1 MAKKG
6 GKRGAQGGGSIRKK
20 TVVRDG
26 VPYTYWEARI
36 TTGFDPGTGRQ
47 KQRSFSGKTQK
58 EVREKMQAE
67 LVKINNH
74 EYQEPSN
81 MTIGEWLETWER
93 DFLIGVK
100 PFTKLN
106 YSQHI
111 RNHIIPALGNRKLQQ
126 LSGLDIQRFYNE
138 ILEKGGKKRLHDK
151 EGRIL
156 KKDGKPVYEPAPL
169 SAKTVKNIHGVLHKA
184 LEKAVQS
191 GHIRTNPAD
200 NCELSRVEKKEIRPL
215 DSEDIARFMEA
226 VQNHPFRALFLTT
239 LFTGMRR
246 GEVCGLRWD
255 CVDLEHGT
263 ITINKQL
270 QNIPGQPGSY
280 RLVSTKNGKG
290 RTLKVSHFVVDLLC
304 QQKAEQEKMRR
315 LVGELWHNEGYV
327 FCNAV
332 GEHLSPSTVYHNFKR
347 IASDIGMPAARLHD
361 LRHSYAVA
369 SLRAGDDIKTV
380 QSNLGHHTAS
390 FTLDV
395 YGHVT
400 AQMQQD
406 SADRMDSFIRKV
418 SEAKRE
424 TKREN
429 KG

>member
-6 GKRGAQGGGSIRKK
+6 GRRGAPGGGSIRKK
-20 TVVRDG
+20 TVIRNG
-26 VPYTYWEARI
+26 VPYCYWEARI
-36 TTGFDPGTGRQ
+36 ITGFDPRTGRQ

-58 EVREKMQAE
+58 DVREKIQAE
-67 LVKINNH
+67 LVKLNNH

-81 MTIGEWLETWER
+81 MTLGKWLEEWER
-93 DFLIGVK
+93 NCLNGVK
-100 PFTKLN
+100 PFTRLN
-106 YSQHI
+106 YAQHI
-111 RNHIIPALGNRKLQQ
+111 KNHILPALGSQKLQK
-126 LSGLDIQRFYNE
+126 LSGMDIQRFCNE
-138 ILEKGGKKRLHDK
+138 LLEKGGKKRLHDK
-151 EGRIL
+151 DGTIM
-156 KKDGKPVYEPAPL
+156 KKDGKPVYESAPL
-169 SAKTVKNIHGVLHKA
+169 SAKTVKNIYGVLHKT
-184 LEKAVQS
+184 LEKAVQA

-200 NCELSRVEKKEIRPL
+200 QCELSQVEKKEIRPL
-215 DSEDIARFMEA
+215 DSEDIARLMEA

-246 GEVCGLRWD
+246 GEACGLRWD
-255 CVDLEHGT
+255 CVDLDSGT
-263 ITINKQL
+263 ITIKKQL
-270 QNIPGQPGSY
+270 QNIPGQPGAY

-290 RTLKVSHFVVDLLC
+290 RTLKVSRFVIDLLR
-304 QQKAEQEKMRR
+304 QQKAEQAEMRR
-315 LVGELWHNEGYV
+315 MVGALWHEDGYV
-327 FCNAV
+327 FCNAM

-347 IASDIGMPAARLHD
+347 IANDIGVPDARLHD
-361 LRHSYAVA
+361 LRHSYAVV
-369 SLRAGDDIKTV
+369 SLQAGDDIKTV

-400 AQMQQD
+400 EQMQQA
-406 SADRMDSFIRKV
+406 SADRMDAYIRTI

>member
-1 MAKKG
+1 MAQKG
-6 GKRGAQGGGSIRKK
+6 NKRGASNGGSIRHR
-20 TVVRDG
+20 TVERDG
-26 VPYTYWEARI
+26 HTYEWWEARV
-36 TTGFDPGTGRQ
+36 TTGYDLSTGKQ
-47 KQRSFSGKTQK
+47 IQRSFSGKTQR
-58 EVREKMQAE
+58 EVRQKMQAA
-67 LVKINNH
+67 LVDLNNH
-74 EYQEPSN
+74 QYQEPTK
-81 MTIGEWLETWER
+81 MTVGEWLETWER

-126 LSGLDIQRFYNE
+126 LSGPDIQKFYNQLLRE
-138 ILEKGGKKRLHDK
+138 GGKIRCHDK
-151 EGRIL
+151 DGNVM
-156 KKDGKPVYEPAPL
+156 KKDGQPVYVSVPL

-184 LEKAVQS
+184 LEKAVKLEY
-191 GHIRTNPAD
+191 IRTNPAD
-200 NCELSRVEKKEIRPL
+200 SCELSRVEKKEIRPL
-215 DSEDIARFMEA
+215 DDGDISRFMEA

>member
-58 EVREKMQAE
+58 EVREKMQAA
-67 LVKINNH
+67 LAALNNH
-74 EYQEPSN
+74 EYLEP
-81 MTIGEWLETWER
+81 TKLTVEEWLKVWEQEY
-93 DFLIGVK
+93 LVGVK

-106 YSQHI
+106 YTQHI
-111 RNHIIPALGNRKLQQ
+111 RNHIIPALGNRKIQQ
-126 LSGLDIQRFYNE
+126 LSGPDIQRFYNQLLRE
-138 ILEKGGKKRLHDK
+138 GGKICCHDK
-151 EGRIL
+151 DGNIL
-156 KKDGKPVYEPAPL
+156 KKDGKPVYESAPL

-184 LEKAVQS
+184 LEKAVKL
-191 GHIRTNPAD
+191 GYIRTNPAD
-200 NCELSRVEKKEIRPL
+200 SCELSRVEKKEIRPL

-246 GEVCGLRWD
+246 GEVCGLRCD

-347 IASDIGMPAARLHD
+347 IASDIGMPDARLHD

-400 AQMQQD
+400 AQMQQA
-406 SADRMDSFIRKV
+406 SADRMDAYIHTI

-429 KG
+429 EG

>member
-58 EVREKMQAE
+58 EVREKMQAA
-67 LVKINNH
+67 LAALNNH
-74 EYQEPSN
+74 EYLEP
-81 MTIGEWLETWER
+81 TKLTVEEWLKVWEQEY
-93 DFLIGVK
+93 LVGVK

-106 YSQHI
+106 YTQHI
-111 RNHIIPALGNRKLQQ
+111 RNHIIPALGNRKIQQ
-126 LSGLDIQRFYNE
+126 LSGPDIQRFYNQLLRE
-138 ILEKGGKKRLHDK
+138 GGKICCHDK
-151 EGRIL
+151 DGNIL
-156 KKDGKPVYEPAPL
+156 KKDGKPVYESAPL
-169 SAKTVKNIHGVLHKA
+169 SAKTVKNIHGILHKA
-184 LEKAVQS
+184 LEKAVKL
-191 GHIRTNPAD
+191 GYIRTNPAD
-200 NCELSRVEKKEIRPL
+200 SCELGRVEKKEIRPL
-215 DSEDIARFMEA
+215 DSEDITRLMEA

-347 IASDIGMPAARLHD
+347 IASDIGMPDARLHD

-400 AQMQQD
+400 AQMQQA
-406 SADRMDSFIRKV
+406 SADRMDSFIRTV

-424 TKREN
+424 NE
-429 KG
+429 G